1 MMRSRYCT
9 SVLGVGTTRAVEPLS
24 VVGGN
29 VAARSVTVGD
39 RLAQKSDRL
48 RPLSLRP
55 VSLRRT
61 IYMQF
66 LLIVLLCRGGG
77 DPAAAATTVPP
88 SSPTPL

>member
-1 MMRSRYCT
+1 MWSRCTVWYC
-9 SVLGVGTTRAVEPLS
+9 GGTPKAGELLS
-24 VVGGN
+24 VAGGD
-29 VAARSVTVGD
+29 VATRSVTVGD

-66 LLIVLLCRGGG
+66 LLIVLLCCGGG
-77 DPAAAATTVPP
+77 DPAAAATTTVPP

>member
-1 MMRSRYCT
+1 MAGGD
-9 SVLGVGTTRAVEPLS
+9 VAV
-24 VVGGN
+24 
-29 VAARSVTVGD
+29 RSVTVGD

-77 DPAAAATTVPP
+77 DPAAVAAAAATTVPP
-88 SSPTPL
+88 SLPTPL